1 MKNVQPAIQ
10 PNVPL
15 AIQVTIQVAQV
26 ALQIARFQIVQAVKA
41 AHLQFAR
48 HVIADIT

>member
-26 ALQIARFQIVQAVKA
+26 ALQIARFQIVQVVNPV
-41 AHLQFAR
+41 QQRFVR
-48 HVIADIT
+48 HVIMDII